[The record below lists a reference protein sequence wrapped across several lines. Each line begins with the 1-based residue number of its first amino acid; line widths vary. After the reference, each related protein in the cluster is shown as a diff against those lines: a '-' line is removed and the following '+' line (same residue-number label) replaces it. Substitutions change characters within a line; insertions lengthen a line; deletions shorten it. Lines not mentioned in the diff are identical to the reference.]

1 MQPRLCL
8 IGRASGIRTHMGF
21 TPTDFRTTM
30 AFATFVIEVCGLD
43 FPLALEFV
51 FRPRPSSLYTFF
63 LLPLLQLSVSR
74 DILDIRGLP
83 A

>member
-1 MQPRLCL
+1 MQKNRARALML
-8 IGRASGIRTHMGF
+8 GLRFSGRASGIRTHMGF

-43 FPLALEFV
+43 FPLALDFV

-63 LLPLLQLSVSR
+63 LVPPLGLSVKV
-74 DILDIRGLP
+74 
-83 A
+83 

>member
-30 AFATFVIEVCGLD
+30 AFTTFSLEVCGLD
-43 FPLALEFV
+43 FPLALDV
-51 FRPRPSSLYTFF
+51 LFRPRPSSLYTFF
-63 LLPLLQLSVSR
+63 LLPPR
-74 DILDIRGLP
+74 
-83 A
+83 